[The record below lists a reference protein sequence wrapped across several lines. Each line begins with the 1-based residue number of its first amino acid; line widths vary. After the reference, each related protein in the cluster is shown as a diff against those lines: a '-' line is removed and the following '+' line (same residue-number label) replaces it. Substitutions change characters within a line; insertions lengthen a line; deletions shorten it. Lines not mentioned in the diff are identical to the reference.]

1 MKLHS
6 LTLQGSNSE
15 PRASDEG
22 VLCTAPPDL
31 GFPATRSFRTLEGLF
46 HGSPRGPLT
55 SYRTNKDTVG
65 YRALAAEVPGHR
77 QKRLPPPLDRI
88 SDNTCVIDGSEV
100 ANYEPVT
107 VAADLWA
114 LGVITY
120 VLLSGLS
127 PFLGDNDGETFAN
140 ITQVKVTF
148 DEEVI
153 HQVPHKTNLNF
164 HGFVLLENA
173 QRVTFAN
180 NYKRQII
187 DDVQ

>member
-1 MKLHS
+1 MAS
-6 LTLQGSNSE
+6 LAWTPSKE
-15 PRASDEG
+15 T
-22 VLCTAPPDL
+22 C
-31 GFPATRSFRTLEGLF
+31 
-46 HGSPRGPLT
+46 
-55 SYRTNKDTVG
+55 
-65 YRALAAEVPGHR
+65 
-77 QKRLPPPLDRI
+77 PLDRI
-88 SDNTCVIDGSEV
+88 SDNTCVFDGSEV

-153 HQVPHKTNLNF
+153 PHKYPHKTNFLF
-164 HGFVLLENA
+164 SWFC
-173 QRVTFAN
+173 FAR
-180 NYKRQII
+180 KC
-187 DDVQ
+187 